1 MRDALRLGYAG
12 LLPFLAG
19 AVPAAELEKQLVA
32 ASKRG

>member
-1 MRDALRLGYAG
+1 VFEDGTRV
-12 LLPFLAG
+12 PG